1 LSDRTRTAPEADG
14 LTEPAAGHLAPVAP
28 EAPAEAPPVLATGAA
43 PASAGALLRR
53 TVRRHARTLA
63 GASALVTVWQVAELM
78 VPVLIGVVIDR
89 AVVTGDG
96 WQMLLWA
103 AVFALHFV
111 VLSLSYRFG
120 ARMGNRALH
129 TESHAL
135 RTEVSAHVLSAPG
148 ARADRLPGDVVSIA
162 TADAELVAFVVRQL
176 MFTVAGAVGLVVSAV
191 VLAAIDPV
199 LALVVLVGVP
209 CVLGVTQLLSPRLA
223 ARSAVRQEALG
234 EAAGIASDLVRGIR
248 PLKGVAGED
257 AARER
262 YRRRSQQAATASV
275 GAARWEGVMQGMT
288 EGLSGLFLAVVALVA
303 GVRAVNG
310 EIGVGEFVAVVGI
323 SQFLGEPLRMLTF
336 LIAQL
341 AQSRASAA
349 RIVDFLATPPLVL
362 ATRDAPAPDG
372 APSDPRAD
380 SLTDSPSDSL
390 ADPLPATPS
399 LELRAVSYGPLR
411 DLTLLAEPGS
421 SVAVVAEDPAD
432 AAALLTLLRGEAV
445 PDSGAV
451 VVGGRAV
458 GELTVEQLHA
468 ALLVADHHVELFDA
482 TMRGNVDPH
491 AALDDERLTRVL
503 HASAADEVVAQA
515 PAGLEEHVRVGG
527 TTLSGGQRQR
537 LGLARALAADPGVLV
552 LHDPTTAVD
561 AVTEA
566 RIADGLHELRHA
578 PGAPVRTT
586 LVLTSSPALLAHAD
600 VVVHLRG
607 GRVLAQ
613 GSHRDLGADE
623 RYRTAVLR

>member
-1 LSDRTRTAPEADG
+1 LSTRTPTSAP
-14 LTEPAAGHLAPVAP
+14 T
-28 EAPAEAPPVLATGAA
+28 PAEAVDARRPERATAPPVLDAGPA
-43 PASAGALLRR
+43 PTTPGALLRR

-135 RTEVSAHVLSAPG
+135 RTEVSAHVLSGRG

-162 TADAELVAFVVRQL
+162 TADAEMVAFVVRQL
-176 MFTVAGAVGLVVSAV
+176 MFTVAGAVGLLVSAV

-209 CVLGVTQLLSPRLA
+209 CVLVVTQLLSPRLA
-223 ARSAVRQEALG
+223 RRSAVRQEALG

-257 AARER
+257 AALDR

-288 EGLSGLFLAVVALVA
+288 EGLSGVFLAVVALVA

-310 EIGVGEFVAVVGI
+310 DIGVGEFVAVVGI

-336 LIAQL
+336 LVAQL

-362 ATRDAPAPDG
+362 ATREQAADTDPSSSRSS
-372 APSDPRAD
+372 APS
-380 SLTDSPSDSL
+380 
-390 ADPLPATPS
+390 TPS
-399 LELRAVSYGPLR
+399 LALRAVSYGPLA
-411 DLTLLAEPGS
+411 DLTLDAEPGR

-432 AAALLTLLRGEAV
+432 AAALLILLRGEAA
-445 PDSGAV
+445 PDAGTV
-451 VVGGRAV
+451 LVGGRPV
-458 GELTVEQLHA
+458 GELGVEELHA
-468 ALLVADHHVELFDA
+468 ALLVADHHVELFDG
-482 TMRGNVDPH
+482 TMRSNVDPH
-491 AALDDERLTRVL
+491 TALDAERLARVL
-503 HASAADEVVAQA
+503 RASAADEVVAQG

-566 RIADGLHELRHA
+566 RIAEGLHELRHA
-578 PGAPVRTT
+578 PGAPTRTT
-586 LVLTSSPALLAHAD
+586 VVLTSSPALLARAD
-600 VVVHLRG
+600 VVVHLRE
-607 GRVLAQ
+607 GRVVAR
-613 GSHRDLGADE
+613 GSHHDLGADE
-623 RYRTAVLR
+623 RYRAAVLR

>member
-1 LSDRTRTAPEADG
+1 MSTRTPTAPEPRG
-14 LTEPAAGHLAPVAP
+14 TTEPAGPPLD
-28 EAPAEAPPVLATGAA
+28 PAAAPPVLPSGPA
-43 PASAGALLRR
+43 PTTPGALLRR
-53 TVRRHARTLA
+53 TVCRHARTLA

-103 AVFALHFV
+103 GVFALHFV

-135 RTEVSAHVLSAPG
+135 RTEVSAHVLSGRG

-162 TADAELVAFVVRQL
+162 TADAEMVAFVVRQL

-303 GVRAVNG
+303 GLRAVNG

-362 ATRDAPAPDG
+362 ATREASAAGSDLPAT
-372 APSDPRAD
+372 STT
-380 SLTDSPSDSL
+380 STTSTTS
-390 ADPLPATPS
+390 ATPS
-399 LELRAVSYGPLR
+399 LALRAVSYGPLR

-445 PDSGAV
+445 PEAGTV

-458 GELTVEQLHA
+458 GELSVAQLHA

-491 AALDDERLTRVL
+491 AALDDERLARVL
-503 HASAADEVVAQA
+503 RASAADEVVAQA

-566 RIADGLHELRHA
+566 RIADGLRALRHA

-607 GRVLAQ
+607 GRVVAR
-613 GSHRDLGADE
+613 GTHRDLGADE
-623 RYRTAVLR
+623 RYRAAVLR

>member
-1 LSDRTRTAPEADG
+1 MSTRT
-14 LTEPAAGHLAPVAP
+14 H
-28 EAPAEAPPVLATGAA
+28 APADDLRRTESATAPPVLAGGHA
-43 PASAGALLRR
+43 PTTAGALLRR
-53 TVRRHARTLA
+53 TVRRHARALA

-135 RTEVSAHVLSAPG
+135 RTEVSAHVLSGRG

-162 TADAELVAFVVRQL
+162 TADAEMVAVVVRQV
-176 MFTVAGAVGLVVSAV
+176 MFTVAGAVGLLVSAV

-209 CVLGVTQLLSPRLA
+209 CVLVVTQLLSPRLA
-223 ARSAVRQEALG
+223 TRSAVRQEALG

-257 AARER
+257 AALDR

-310 EIGVGEFVAVVGI
+310 DIGVGEFVAVVGI

-336 LIAQL
+336 LVAQL

-362 ATRDAPAPDG
+362 ATREQHAGTHPDSSDAR
-372 APSDPRAD
+372 PSA
-380 SLTDSPSDSL
+380 SS
-390 ADPLPATPS
+390 TPS
-399 LELRAVSYGPLR
+399 LALRAVSSGPLA
-411 DLTLLAEPGS
+411 DLTLEAAPGR

-432 AAALLTLLRGEAV
+432 AAALLALLRGEAV
-445 PDSGAV
+445 PDAGTV
-451 VVGGRAV
+451 LVGGRAV
-458 GELTVEQLHA
+458 GDLDVEELHA
-468 ALLVADHHVELFDA
+468 ALLVADHHVELFDG
-482 TMRGNVDPH
+482 TLRSNVDPH
-491 AALDDERLTRVL
+491 TALDAERLARVL
-503 HASAADEVVAQA
+503 HACAADEVVAQA
-515 PAGLEEHVRVGG
+515 PTGLEEHVRVGG

-566 RIADGLHELRHA
+566 RIAEGLHDLRHA

-586 LVLTSSPALLAHAD
+586 LVVTSSPALLARAD
-600 VVVHLRG
+600 VVVHLRA
-607 GRVLAQ
+607 GRVVAR
-613 GSHRDLGADE
+613 GRHHDLVADE
-623 RYRTAVLR
+623 RYRSAVLR

>member
-1 LSDRTRTAPEADG
+1 MSTRT
-14 LTEPAAGHLAPVAP
+14 H
-28 EAPAEAPPVLATGAA
+28 APADAPRRTESATTPPVLDAGHA
-43 PASAGALLRR
+43 PTTAGALLRR
-53 TVRRHARTLA
+53 TVRRHARSLA

-78 VPVLIGVVIDR
+78 VPVLIGVVIDQ

-199 LALVVLVGVP
+199 LALVVLLGVP

-310 EIGVGEFVAVVGI
+310 DIGVGEFVAVVGI

-336 LIAQL
+336 LVAQL

-362 ATRDAPAPDG
+362 ATREASAAGEGTRPDSRPA
-372 APSDPRAD
+372 S
-380 SLTDSPSDSL
+380 
-390 ADPLPATPS
+390 PS

-411 DLTLLAEPGS
+411 DLTLLAEPGRF
-421 SVAVVAEDPAD
+421 VAVVAEDPAD

-445 PDSGAV
+445 PDSGTV
-451 VVGGRAV
+451 VVGGRPV
-458 GELTVEQLHA
+458 GELAVEQLHA

-491 AALDDERLTRVL
+491 AALGEERLARVL
-503 HASAADEVVAQA
+503 HASAADEIVAQA